1 MFCSTRDHL
10 SFRFIGIP
18 YADPFERWTYSDVYS
33 SAGTITALAYGSPC
47 TQIGYGSEDC
57 LFLNVYTPYL
67 PQNSITSRN
76 LKPVMFWIHGGAY
89 TSGEGSDGIF
99 DGGNLAS
106 RSDVVVVT
114 INYRWDNMYLSRSSS
129 SLLFSLS
136 TLGFLA
142 LEDGTTNGNYG
153 IADQVSFSLY

>member
-1 MFCSTRDHL
+1 M
-10 SFRFIGIP
+10 
-18 YADPFERWTYSDVYS
+18 YSG
-33 SAGTITALAYGSPC
+33 AGNITALTYGSPC
-47 TQIGYGSEDC
+47 TQIGYGSENC

-67 PQNSITSRN
+67 PQNPATSRN

-114 INYRWDNMYLSRSSS
+114 INYRWDDI
-129 SLLFSLS
+129 LL
-136 TLGFLA
+136 
-142 LEDGTTNGNYG
+142 
-153 IADQVSFSLY
+153 